1 MIITNASLY
10 HFGVLQSI
18 VHMAWMKAVCSRLE
32 MRYRYSKE
40 VVYNNFPW
48 TNPTEHQ
55 KKNIEIAAQKIV
67 DIREQ
72 YSNCSFALLYNDSL
86 MPEDLYNAHKKLDRI
101 VMRAYNK
108 SWKTE
113 AKLLLI

>member
-1 MIITNASLY
+1 
-10 HFGVLQSI
+10 
-18 VHMAWMKAVCSRLE
+18 
-32 MRYRYSKE
+32 
-40 VVYNNFPW
+40 
-48 TNPTEHQ
+48 
-55 KKNIEIAAQKIV
+55 
-67 DIREQ
+67 
-72 YSNCSFALLYNDSL
+72 